1 MVKTCGA
8 ECGSVGPWHLV
19 GVRTEG
25 SSESESGVAQLCPT
39 LCNPMDCSLTGCS
52 PWDFPGKTTGVGR
65 HFLLQGIFLTQG

>member
-39 LCNPMDCSLTGCS
+39 LRNPMDCSLSGS
-52 PWDFPGKTTGVGR
+52 SIHGR
-65 HFLLQGIFLTQG
+65 DRTQVSCIADRRFTI